1 MKSSSLLHKSFHHVP
16 FTSLALEPC
25 EIIQKGQR
33 SVIFWHN
40 KPCHFNEHEKF
51 VILLDFSMLS
61 VQQAVF
67 RINVQKIWIKPRYY
81 RVENFMRGPAFAC
94 QTLKYCEIPLT
105 KQQNARPFHAKWV
118 AFEKMF
124 HWLWLTWIQQS
135 LVGPKLRSAL
145 QIEIH
150 VMPVATYK
158 WLWHAVWVVPCS
170 HQPSFSFWR

>member
-25 EIIQKGQR
+25 EIIQKGLR
-33 SVIFWHN
+33 SVIFWQN

-61 VQQAVF
+61 VQLAVF

-81 RVENFMRGPAFAC
+81 RVENFMRGPAVAC

-118 AFEKMF
+118 AFEKNV
-124 HWLWLTWIQQS
+124 S
-135 LVGPKLRSAL
+135 LIVTDLNPTITCRSK
-145 QIEIH
+145 IE
-150 VMPVATYK
+150 VRSPD
-158 WLWHAVWVVPCS
+158 WNSRHACG
-170 HQPSFSFWR
+170 HI